1 MSNLRRV
8 YLDNNATTRLR
19 PEAFEAMTPYMTDQF
34 GNPSS
39 AHHLGRAARAKISD
53 ARDIIASAIG
63 ADPSEIF
70 FTSGG
75 TEADNLAIKGH
86 AWADRKASGSHII
99 TSSIEHPA
107 VLEVCKY
114 LSKNGYEQTVVPVDA
129 KAMVAP
135 EAVRKAIRDNTTLV
149 TIMHGNNE
157 VGTIQ
162 PIAEI
167 TKIAKEKGIAVH
179 TDAVQT
185 FMKIPLNVDDLGV
198 DLLSLSSHKVN
209 GPKGVGVLYIRKGTK
224 MHPLAHGGHHERG
237 LRAGTENVAGIIGFA
252 KSVEIGIAEM
262 DANRAHIKKLRDELE
277 RRILSEIPHT
287 ELNGHVEKRLPGT
300 VNISFKCIEGE
311 ALLINMDMCGMA
323 ISTGSACSS
332 GSLDPSHVLMAMGIP
347 HEVIHGS
354 LRFSFG
360 HENTM
365 GDVDYVMTHLPKIIT
380 TLRNISPLWDPK
392 ELRVISLE
400 EAQGNA
406 KIGH

>member
-1 MSNLRRV
+1 MNETRQV

-19 PEAFEAMTPYMTDQF
+19 PEALEAMMPHMTDQF

-39 AHHLGRAARAKISD
+39 VHHLGRAVRAKISS
-53 ARDIIASAIG
+53 ARDIIAHAIG

-75 TEADNLAIKGH
+75 TESNNLAIKGH

-114 LSKNGYEQTVVPVDA
+114 LSKNGYELTQVPVDA
-129 KAMVAP
+129 DAIVDP
-135 EAVRKAIRDNTTLV
+135 EAVREAIKSNTTLV
-149 TIMHGNNE
+149 TIMHANNE

-162 PIAEI
+162 PVAEI
-167 TKIAKEKGIAVH
+167 TKIAKESGITVH

-185 FMKIPLNVDDLGV
+185 FMKTPVNVDELGI
-198 DLLSLSSHKVN
+198 DLLSISAHKVN
-209 GPKGVGVLYIRKGTK
+209 GPKGVGALYVRSGTK
-224 MHPLAHGGHHERG
+224 MHPLGHGGHQERG
-237 LRAGTENVAGIIGFA
+237 IRAGTENVAGIIGFA
-252 KSVEIGIAEM
+252 KSVEVGLAEM
-262 DANRAHIKKLRDELE
+262 EKDRAHTKKLRDELE
-277 RRILSEIPHT
+277 RRILAEIPHT
-287 ELNGHVEKRLPGT
+287 KLNGHPEKRLPGT

-311 ALLINMDMCGMA
+311 ALLINMDMSGMA

-332 GSLDPSHVLMAMGIP
+332 GSLDPSHVLMAMDIP
-347 HEVIHGS
+347 HEIIHGS

-365 GDVDYVMTHLPKIIT
+365 DDVDYVMSRLPKIIT
-380 TLRNISPLWDPK
+380 NLRNISPLWDPK
-392 ELRVISLE
+392 ELRVVSLE
-400 EAQGNA
+400 EAQSNA
-406 KIGH
+406 KVGH